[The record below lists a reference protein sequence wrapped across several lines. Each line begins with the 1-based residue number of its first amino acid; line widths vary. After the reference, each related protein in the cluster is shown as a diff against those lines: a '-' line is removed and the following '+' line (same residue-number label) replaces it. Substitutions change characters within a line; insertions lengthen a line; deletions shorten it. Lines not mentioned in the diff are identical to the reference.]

1 MTSLHQPWHGA
12 GLGLR
17 RELIPALRDAL
28 AHERTNGA
36 LDGLSFVELAPEN
49 WAGEGGPQARFVQ
62 ALSER
67 LPIVAHGLCL
77 NLGGYA
83 PLDMNLLADV
93 KALMKRLRM
102 PFYSEHLAWTADDGN
117 LYDLMPL
124 PFNAEAV
131 RHVAARIRQV
141 QDALECH
148 IGIENVSTYVGSPL
162 DEMSEVEFLQAVL
175 AEADCALHLD
185 VNNVYVNSVNHGF
198 DARDYI
204 AALPA
209 DRLAYIHVAGHLK
222 ERADLLIDTHGAD
235 VIDPVWA
242 LLDHAYACHG
252 VRPTLLERDFN
263 IPPLPKLMREVR
275 QIGSAQAR
283 AGQPQ
288 TSVEV
293 RDAAIV

>member
-1 MTSLHQPWHGA
+1 MTPPPHAWQGA

-17 RELIPALRDAL
+17 RELIAALRD
-28 AHERTNGA
+28 GVPQ
-36 LDGLSFVELAPEN
+36 GLSFVEVAPEN

-62 ALSER
+62 ALSEQ

-77 NLGGYA
+77 NLGGFA
-83 PLDMNLLADV
+83 PLDMNLVADV
-93 KALMKRLRM
+93 GALMKRLRM

-131 RHVAARIRQV
+131 RHVAGRIRQV
-141 QDALECH
+141 QDALERR
-148 IGIENVSTYVGSPL
+148 IGIENVSYYVGSPL
-162 DEMSEVEFLQAVL
+162 DDMTEAEFLQAVL

-198 DARDYI
+198 DASAYI
-204 AALPA
+204 EALPT
-209 DRLAYIHVAGHLK
+209 DRLAYIHIAGHLK
-222 ERADLLIDTHGAD
+222 ESDDLLIDTHGAD
-235 VIDPVWA
+235 VIDPVWS

-263 IPPLPKLMREVR
+263 IPPLATLMHEVR
-275 QIGSAQAR
+275 QIGRAQ
-283 AGQPQ
+283 
-288 TSVEV
+288 SVHHALTRPTEV
-293 RDAAIV
+293 RHAAVA